1 MFDPNDFNANSEEY
15 RVVQEVGKF
24 LVVMYTILS
33 ILVAVNML
41 IAMMSKTYDIIR
53 VSEHYR

>member
-1 MFDPNDFNANSEEY
+1 MFDRNDFKANSEEY
-15 RVVQEVGKF
+15 QVVQSVGRG

>member
-1 MFDPNDFNANSEEY
+1 MFDRNDFKANSEEY
-15 RVVQEVGKF
+15 RVVQSVGRG

-41 IAMMSKTYDIIR
+41 IAMMSKTYDRIR
-53 VSEHYR
+53 VSENCR